1 MKERWRRKDSGKEER
16 KKFLKERGVQE
27 GEEGVEYKELKERD
41 KRRQEEK
48 RKKWKNRGIINITRK

>member
-16 KKFLKERGVQE
+16 KEFLRERGVQE
-27 GEEGVEYKELKERD
+27 GEEVEYKELKERD

-48 RKKWKNRGIINITRK
+48 RGKNGKIEV